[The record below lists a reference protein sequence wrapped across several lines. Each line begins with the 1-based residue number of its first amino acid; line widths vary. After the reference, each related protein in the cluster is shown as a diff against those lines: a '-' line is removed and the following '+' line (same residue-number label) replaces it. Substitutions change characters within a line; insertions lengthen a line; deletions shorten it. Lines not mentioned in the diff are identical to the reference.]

1 MHSPMLYII
10 AGCNGAGKT
19 TASISV
25 LPNILKCRQ
34 FVNADAIAKGLSPLD
49 PDSVALLAGK
59 MMLERI
65 HELLSRHET
74 FAIET
79 TLSTRSYVNL
89 VRKAHKSGYK
99 VVLLFF
105 YLQSVKLAE
114 ERVAQRV
121 SEGGHNIPAPIIER
135 RYFAGIKNLFELFIP
150 IVDSWI
156 IADNSNTFPQIIA
169 TQDQVFNQEFL
180 QNLKDYV
187 RKGKK

>member
-1 MHSPMLYII
+1 MLYII
-10 AGCNGAGKT
+10 SGCNGAGKT

-49 PDSVALLAGK
+49 SDSVALLAGK
-59 MMLERI
+59 MMLDRI
-65 HELLSRHET
+65 NELLSRHET

-79 TLSTRSYVNL
+79 TLSTRSYTNL
-89 VRKAHKSGYK
+89 VRKAQELGYR

-105 YLQSVKLAE
+105 FLQSVELAK

-121 SEGGHNIPAPIIER
+121 SEGGHNIPSPIIER

-156 IADNSNTFPQIIA
+156 IADNSGTIPTIIA
-169 TQDQVFNQEFL
+169 TQDKTFDQQL
-180 QNLKDYV
+180 LLKLKNYV
-187 RKGKK
+187 RKGEK

>member
-10 AGCNGAGKT
+10 SGCNGAGKT

-59 MMLERI
+59 MMLDRI
-65 HELLSRHET
+65 NELLSRHET

-79 TLSTRSYVNL
+79 TLSTRSYTNL
-89 VRKAHKSGYK
+89 VRKAQKLGYR

-105 YLQSVKLAE
+105 FLQSVDLAK

-121 SEGGHNIPAPIIER
+121 SEGGHNIPSPIIER

-156 IADNSNTFPQIIA
+156 IADNSGTIPTIIA
-169 TQDQVFNQEFL
+169 TQDKTFDQQL
-180 QNLKDYV
+180 LLKLKNYV
-187 RKGKK
+187 RKGEK